1 MNFRLN
7 APNKFGE
14 YLSAS
19 LPILVSVSGIMSELL
34 LENDCGYE
42 YKSSD
47 ELIDLINKYYESD
60 ELQKHAQNA
69 RELFEQSFNAEKVY
83 KDFSE
88 YLEKSDF
95 RF

>member
-60 ELQKHAQNA
+60 ELQKNMLKML
-69 RELFEQSFNAEKVY
+69 EN
-83 KDFSE
+83 
-88 YLEKSDF
+88 YLNNLLMRKKYTKILVSI
-95 RF
+95 

>member
-47 ELIDLINKYYESD
+47 ELVDLINKYYESD
-60 ELQKHAQNA
+60 ELQKDMLKML
-69 RELFEQSFNAEKVY
+69 E
-83 KDFSE
+83 D
-88 YLEKSDF
+88 YLNNLLMRKSIQ

>member
-47 ELIDLINKYYESD
+47 ELVDLINKYYESD
-60 ELQKHAQNA
+60 ELQKDMLKMLEDYLNN
-69 RELFEQSFNAEKVY
+69 LFKYTKILVSI
-83 KDFSE
+83 
-88 YLEKSDF
+88 
-95 RF
+95 

>member
-1 MNFRLN
+1 M
-7 APNKFGE
+7 
-14 YLSAS
+14 
-19 LPILVSVSGIMSELL
+19 L

-69 RELFEQSFNAEKVY
+69 R
-83 KDFSE
+83 D
-88 YLEKSDF
+88 YLNNLLMRKKYTKILVSI
-95 RF
+95 

>member
-47 ELIDLINKYYESD
+47 ELVDLINKYYESD
-60 ELQKHAQNA
+60 ELQKDMLKML
-69 RELFEQSFNAEKVY
+69 E
-83 KDFSE
+83 D
-88 YLEKSDF
+88 YLNNLLMRKKYTKILVSI
-95 RF
+95 